1 VTLCAPSWLKNFDFL
16 INDLTICPVRFH
28 PFCHTLQRLLQGH
41 RIGIDHR
48 AGNDR
53 FLPFVLQIHLRHRY
67 VELAVQTRNKRLD
80 SSALFF
86 ERSAS
91 RQVQVD
97 GEGCEQGYL
106 GFGLILWNINPPN
119 AKIVFDVQND
129 FNKSFGTLFSIGALF
144 EAVNDSDRNYGKRVW
159 RVFILNG
166 LLQ

>member
-1 VTLCAPSWLKNFDFL
+1 MTAS
-16 INDLTICPVRFH
+16 
-28 PFCHTLQRLLQGH
+28 CHLSCKSISATDMLNSRC
-41 RIGIDHR
+41 
-48 AGNDR
+48 
-53 FLPFVLQIHLRHRY
+53 
-67 VELAVQTRNKRLD
+67 KREI
-80 SSALFF
+80 SGFFF

-144 EAVNDSDRNYGKRVW
+144 EVVNDSDRNYGKRVW